1 MNNEM
6 THEEENEYESETF
19 LQDLPPDFKVKIIN
33 DEYAVK
39 QLDDQEFK
47 IKFDSE
53 NNLIFIFAKRKF
65 QWSKEE
71 LPYRSIVVDL
81 NGNIVSAG
89 FPKFFNYGESQYS
102 EPIDEIFRHAI
113 VNQNPDLVF
122 THKYDGTLII
132 RSVVND
138 EIIMRTRGTLSGR
151 EYGEAAKRIAASKYP
166 QLLDPD
172 YFPNISLL
180 FEYIGP
186 ENRIVVS
193 YDEADLVLIGAIKHD
208 NLEPLTWTELNQI
221 DDALRLAETY
231 SLSNKSL
238 EEINNFLIQYPELI
252 EGLVVRIGDSF
263 TKIKTEDYLRLHRLK
278 SDINYSKVS
287 DIIKNNNIQSWEELQ
302 VLLQE
307 LQWDE
312 EWFNAVKEHYNTYVE
327 KQQLLKNIEE
337 LAPVVVEKIKDDSI
351 INDRERKADFAKK
364 ISDAPASVKPFLF
377 GSYDGKLDNVLY
389 KKEFELEYLKEV
401 VNYLTFLI

>member
-1 MNNEM
+1 
-6 THEEENEYESETF
+6 
-19 LQDLPPDFKVKIIN
+19 
-33 DEYAVK
+33 
-39 QLDDQEFK
+39 
-47 IKFDSE
+47 
-53 NNLIFIFAKRKF
+53 
-65 QWSKEE
+65 
-71 LPYRSIVVDL
+71 
-81 NGNIVSAG
+81 
-89 FPKFFNYGESQYS
+89 
-102 EPIDEIFRHAI
+102 